1 MIGKKTLKVYEYTS
15 IEEYF
20 NYIVESEINGLFLQ
34 KKELFNKLDSGQ
46 KEDFYKWLKENQIN
60 FNYTGLF

>member
-1 MIGKKTLKVYEYTS
+1 MISRKTLKDYGYTS

-20 NYIVESEINGLFLQ
+20 SYIVESEVNGNFKQ
-34 KKELFNKLDSGQ
+34 KKELFNNMNKEQ
-46 KEDFYKWLKENQIN
+46 KEEFYKYLKQNQIN